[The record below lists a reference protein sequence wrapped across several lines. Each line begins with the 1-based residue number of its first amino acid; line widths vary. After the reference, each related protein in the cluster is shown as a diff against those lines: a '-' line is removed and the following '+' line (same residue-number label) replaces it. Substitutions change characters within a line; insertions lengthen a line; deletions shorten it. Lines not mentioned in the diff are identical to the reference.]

1 MSKAPNVWNVKI
13 TIEGNPQ
20 EQLALYDAYE
30 VFEEYMSVTRE
41 YFDALIKYKGLEKR
55 FKIGKGI
62 EEITGPDGKNWTR
75 NAWTLIMAKHTG
87 KMKEITVDQDVP
99 FWILIQRN
107 SDLNGFVVAVGPQ
120 LFYEYLKSDS
130 DRESNMRKLLD
141 FIANYRE
148 DFKTIVLI
156 PNFFS

>member
-1 MSKAPNVWNVKI
+1 MSKQPILWNLKI
-13 TIEGNPQ
+13 TIENTPQ
-20 EQLALYDAYE
+20 EPLSLYDAYE
-30 VFEEYMSVTRE
+30 VFDEYMSVTRE

-62 EEITGPDGKNWTR
+62 DEVIGPDGKNWTR
-75 NAWTLIMAKHTG
+75 NAWILIMAKHTG
-87 KMKEITVDQDVP
+87 KMKDITTDQDVP

-107 SDLNGFVVAVGPQ
+107 TDLNGFVAAVGPQ

-130 DRESNMRKLLD
+130 DRASNMRKLLD

-148 DFKTIVLI
+148 DFKTILLI
-156 PNFFS
+156 PNFVQ